1 MPKPDHEV
9 ARLIA
14 RAMTIGADPEDLLR
28 IEAGARRRKPA
39 TPPHTMPEP
48 RDPREPNPERVP
60 FPPPQTRDAVSDF
73 RARKLISRIERPA
86 KIAEWL
92 DLITDTVS
100 AWADANRRASPTDQQ
115 VADWGGW
122 SWNGS
127 ECYAPRWHHAP
138 SIQRWRAGKAA
149 SIRSAVRR
157 ARYREMWIAWQRGA
171 GRTNAALAGLF
182 EVSVR
187 TIQRAKAWGRDRC
200 RGGVTAP
207 CTGFFAPER
216 KTAFKQLL
224 QGAVTP
230 PVKAPYMS
238 LGEEGGAVL

>member
-39 TPPHTMPEP
+39 TPPHTRPK
-48 RDPREPNPERVP
+48 RDPDEHREERVP

-115 VADWGGW
+115 VADWGGMVVERV
-122 SWNGS
+122 GVLRPAL
-127 ECYAPRWHHAP
+127 APRAIDPAVAGPARPRPSGPPSAAP
-138 SIQRWRAGKAA
+138 GTARCGSRGREA
-149 SIRSAVRR
+149 S
-157 ARYREMWIAWQRGA
+157 